1 MHGPRAPRMHVSRS
15 RCWAR
20 KGAGGS
26 GRWGVCTSAAAGGEL
41 STTTCRKP
49 HLEGRSEAARF
60 MPNEEP
66 PPCCRGG
73 AHRLSRGASNPLA
86 RPVARVAHL
95 HARRSRAIHIYI
107 PSPPPCATPA
117 APDAPRTRISLHS
130 AARHKARRNP
140 PPTFVPRAAPPCRQ
154 TMNLD
159 SVVAYSSRTIGCCRA
174 TRGYFPFCSSFFRWQ
189 MCRVGAAAMSRGGRA
204 RRGRPFF
211 FVFLRQ

>member
-1 MHGPRAPRMHVSRS
+1 MLSRPHFGPRIEFWSSRRPRSKPWPRFEATTKTDEHY
-15 RCWAR
+15 W
-20 KGAGGS
+20 
-26 GRWGVCTSAAAGGEL
+26 TGEYA
-41 STTTCRKP
+41 C
-49 HLEGRSEAARF
+49 
-60 MPNEEP
+60 M
-66 PPCCRGG
+66 
-73 AHRLSRGASNPLA
+73 
-86 RPVARVAHL
+86 
-95 HARRSRAIHIYI
+95 I

-159 SVVAYSSRTIGCCRA
+159 SVVAYCSRTIGCCRA

-211 FVFLRQ
+211 SSFCVSECFARV